1 MGIFGRIGEWLSRIE
16 WGEGEAFADRT
27 SADDI
32 PQVNPAT
39 GLPMIGSG
47 IAGVDVQGNPFGT
60 DLHRWHDD
68 QASRAFSDS
77 SATHWDHASSS
88 SSYDPGRGW

>member
-1 MGIFGRIGEWLSRIE
+1 MSIFGRIGEWLSRS
-16 WGEGEAFADRT
+16 EGEAFADCT
-27 SADDI
+27 SANDI
-32 PQVNPAT
+32 SKVNPAT

-77 SATHWDHASSS
+77 SAPHWDHASS